1 MSYGRQLILGAAM
14 FGCIS
19 LDATALEYDLGE
31 FGISFT
37 NRVSVGAAW
46 RIEDQDPA
54 LIAKLN
60 LDPGLCGGDDCISFT
75 NDPTA
80 NQRLVDAPGAFFG
93 HIGDD
98 GDINYEKGDMVAAV
112 GKLTTDLGISWRD
125 FNLKARAISFYDDVN
140 TDFEETHWNTN
151 YQPNRTLR
159 DDGVEELVGNE
170 IAILDLVLSGFF
182 YVGDRGLSVS
192 VGQQKIR
199 WGEANLI
206 ALNSIN
212 EINPPDARRLH
223 QTGAQINEVFQPVP
237 LAVISGDLFPDQGI
251 TAEAFYQ
258 LQWKPVIADPGGS
271 FYGTIDPLYRSTDS
285 AYRYALISLGQ
296 FSEDPLVEGEDRGAA
311 RFQNPLAS
319 LLTDTSFSVPVLK
332 DDFAYP
338 RDDGQFGVRLNWF
351 ADAINGGTEFGFYYM
366 NYHSRLPYLGLF
378 ATDRT
383 PLRGELATGSGIDAL
398 TSCQLVGNDCL
409 PVDTLRV
416 AIDYPEDIQM
426 YGISF
431 NTNIGKWSVAAEYSF
446 RPNLP
451 VQVAVADVVFA
462 ALQPALPKEDIVIGA
477 QAVGDLVSS
486 LGSNLP
492 IPVANALLDS
502 LGVAV
507 SDLTNPVDQLLGV
520 LGSGVNGNL
529 PLDIDAG
536 FPIIIPGARSGTP
549 DFVQTRYRGVD
560 IGDRTDNPYVKGY
573 ERLKVGQFSMT
584 GIRVL
589 GNSHWIS
596 SLIAAEQ
603 IVTLAEVGFT
613 HIVDMPKLSEVQFNG
628 GSPNQTHYS
637 PGADG
642 TGQGRHPDGPDVD
655 RGARTLNPTS
665 QSTAFA
671 TEFSWGYRILSF
683 LEYNDVIFG
692 LNFKPFW
699 SWFHDVQGYAPT
711 PMQNFLEGRR
721 EWQVGTEI
729 FYGQKWALKLQYNGL
744 GGTRHNPTRDRDNVL
759 AEVSFTF

>member
-1 MSYGRQLILGAAM
+1 MSYGRQLILGAAI
-14 FGCIS
+14 FGS
-19 LDATALEYDLGE
+19 MTLDAVALEYDIGD

-37 NRVSVGAAW
+37 NRVSLGAAW
-46 RIEDQDPA
+46 RIEDRDPA
-54 LIAKLN
+54 LISKLN
-60 LDPGLCGGDDCISFT
+60 LDPNLCDGDDCLSFT

-93 HIGDD
+93 HGGDD
-98 GDINYEKGDMVAAV
+98 GNLNYDKGDMVAAV
-112 GKLTTDLGISWRD
+112 GKLTTDLGISWKD
-125 FNLKARAISFYDDVN
+125 FNLKARVISFYDDTN
-140 TDFEETHWNTN
+140 TDFEETHWNTK
-151 YQPNRTLR
+151 YQPSRSLR
-159 DDGVEELVGNE
+159 DDGIEELVGNE
-170 IAILDLVLSGFF
+170 VALLDLVLSGFF
-182 YVGDRGLSVS
+182 FVGERGLSIS

-199 WGEANLI
+199 WGEANLL

-258 LQWKPVIADPGGS
+258 LEWKPVIADPGGS
-271 FYGTIDPLYRSTDS
+271 FYGTIDPLYRSPDS
-285 AYRYALISLGQ
+285 PYRYGLISLGQ
-296 FSEDPLVEGEDRGAA
+296 FSEDPLVAGENRGSA
-311 RFQNPLAS
+311 RLQNPLAS
-319 LLTDTSFSVPVLK
+319 LVTDTSFSVPILK
-332 DDFAYP
+332 DEYAYP
-338 RDDGQFGVRLNWF
+338 RDDGQFGFRVNWF
-351 ADAINGGTEFGFYYM
+351 ADAINNGTEFGFYYM
-366 NYHSRLPYLGLF
+366 KYHSRLPYLGLF
-378 ATDRT
+378 AADRN
-383 PLRGELATGSGIDAL
+383 PLRDDIATGSGADVL
-398 TSCQLVGNDCL
+398 TSCQLAGRDCL
-409 PVDTLRV
+409 PVDSMKV
-416 AIDYPEDIQM
+416 VIDYPEDIQM

-451 VQVAVADVVFA
+451 VQVSVADVTFA
-462 ALQPALPKEDIVIGA
+462 ALQPAFPEEDIVIGA
-477 QAVGDLVSS
+477 QAIGDLVSS
-486 LGSNLP
+486 VGSDLP
-492 IPVANALLDS
+492 VPVASALLEG

-507 SDLTNPVDQLLGV
+507 SDLTSPVDQLIGV
-520 LGSGVNGNL
+520 LGSGLGGNL
-529 PLDIDAG
+529 PLDVDAG
-536 FPIIIPGARSGTP
+536 FPIIIPGARNAAP
-549 DFVQTRYRGVD
+549 DFVQTQYRGVD
-560 IGDRTDNPYVKGY
+560 IGNRDDNPFVRGY

-589 GNSHWIS
+589 GNSHWIA
-596 SLIAAEQ
+596 SLIRAEQ

-613 HIVDMPKLSEVQFNG
+613 HIVDMPGLNEIQFNG

-642 TGQGRHPDGPDVD
+642 TGTGQHPDGTDVD
-655 RGARTLNPTS
+655 PGARTLNPTS
-665 QSTAFA
+665 QNQAFV

-699 SWFHDVQGYAPT
+699 SWFHDVEGYAPT

-721 EWQVGTEI
+721 EWQIGTEI
-729 FYGQKWALKLQYNGL
+729 FYGQQWALKLQYNGL
-744 GGTRHNPTRDRDNVL
+744 SGNRHNPIRDRDNVL